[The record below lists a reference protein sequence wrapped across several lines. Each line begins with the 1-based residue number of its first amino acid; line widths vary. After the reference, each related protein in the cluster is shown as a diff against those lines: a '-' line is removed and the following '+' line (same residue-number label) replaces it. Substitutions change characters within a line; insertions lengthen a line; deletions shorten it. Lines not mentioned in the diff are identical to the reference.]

1 MFIINTQNTVEN
13 EKMANITKAQ
23 NAALKAKM
31 LYISRGVKGYFL
43 TVNDYIE
50 LINSLN
56 ENEDDNATT

>member
-1 MFIINTQNTVEN
+1 VEN